1 MNPLSFEFI
10 PECDR
15 DSFIERD
22 PLSEIETTEP
32 PPVETQSTID
42 EIVLSSNVN
51 NDQRDE
57 VEQSYDAEVRPK
69 RVYVGTSI
77 SQRTVLATEFA
88 EHGISKPIQYYQDKT
103 RLCPRTIKRL
113 IKDMQS
119 G

>member
-10 PECDR
+10 PDCDR

-22 PLSEIETTEP
+22 SLSDNQTAEP

-51 NDQRDE
+51 NDRDE
-57 VEQSYDAEVRPK
+57 VEQSHYAEVRPK

-77 SQRTVLATEFA
+77 RQRTVLATEFA
-88 EHGISKPIQYYQDKT
+88 EHGISKPI
-103 RLCPRTIKRL
+103 R
-113 IKDMQS
+113 
-119 G
+119 